1 MTRNRSF
8 ETHAGWGAAV
18 ALAASV
24 AGMSVSG
31 AVLIALAAGALV
43 EAVQW
48 VFPNTGSASID
59 DIIYTGVGALAGVG
73 WVFFLTY

>member
-18 ALAASV
+18 ALAAFV
-24 AGMSVSG
+24 AGAS
-31 AVLIALAAGALV
+31 VLIAFVIALAFGVIV